1 MILNPEHWIL
11 CLFLNAQLGDEE
23 DAGGDTGDT
32 ATEEDQMPP
41 YDDETQ
47 ALINSKLI
55 TYNLVWF
62 SSFGYEWFRLLVVS
76 CMYADTAGDLQHE
89 SLGYEK
95 FTPFGDLYNP
105 TNPKPNGFV
114 RQGVGS
120 PAFY

>member
-47 ALINSKLI
+47 ALIDSKSI
-55 TYNLVWF
+55 FYSLVWF
-62 SSFGYEWFRLLVVS
+62 ASFGDEWLRLLVVS
-76 CMYADTAGDLQHE
+76 CMHTRQA
-89 SLGYEK
+89 
-95 FTPFGDLYNP
+95 
-105 TNPKPNGFV
+105 TN
-114 RQGVGS
+114 
-120 PAFY
+120 